1 MIANEIFKVL
11 EDFTNKIKNYLFQDQ
26 TKDDAKP
33 PGVKEDNS
41 KPKSKTAKKVQIT
54 YDNPD
59 KYKGPVVEGW
69 PPNSDRYAHGDQVG
83 VRAILKYV
91 EARTP

>member
-1 MIANEIFKVL
+1 M
-11 EDFTNKIKNYLFQDQ
+11 
-26 TKDDAKP
+26 
-33 PGVKEDNS
+33 KEDNS

-69 PPNSDRYAHGDQVG
+69 PPNSDRYAHAHCYRMVNLRHLRRGNTIGNFNGFKQF
-83 VRAILKYV
+83 
-91 EARTP
+91 